1 MPTDPVP
8 TERELRTG
16 LADAFLRL
24 SPDAAVVVDASGTM
38 VAVNE
43 RTARMFGYR
52 VEALQG
58 RPVDMLIPDR
68 FRAGHHEHVRGYVAA
83 PTPRPMGHPG
93 LDLRGVRADGA
104 EFPID
109 VSLAPLPTAAGG
121 AALVVAAIRDVTQ
134 QRERE
139 RLAARLAAIVQASD
153 AAILSTGPDLTIDS
167 WNPAAEAMF
176 GYRAGEVLGRA
187 LDELVPA
194 EKRGELSDMY
204 ARLSAG
210 ERVLL
215 TDTVRLCK
223 DETAVCVAVTA
234 SAIRDGAGRIIGFCE
249 VLRDMTERRRE
260 QRELADA
267 RAERELFAERERI
280 ARQLHDSVMQKVFSA
295 GIAVH
300 SAESLVT
307 DDAAR
312 QRLRHAVDELDAAI
326 KDIRTSIYRV
336 RSSDEADGTGSG

>member
-1 MPTDPVP
+1 VPTDPVP
-8 TERELRTG
+8 TGRELRPG
-16 LADAFLRL
+16 VADAFLRL

-43 RTARMFGYR
+43 RTAQMFGYR
-52 VEALQG
+52 VEELDG
-58 RPVDMLIPDR
+58 RPVDLLIPDR
-68 FRAGHHEHVRGYVAA
+68 FRAGHQEHVRGYVAA

-109 VSLAPLPTAAGG
+109 VSLAPLPSAGG
-121 AALVVAAIRDVTQ
+121 VALVVAAIRDVTQ

-139 RLAARLAAIVQASD
+139 KLAARLAAIVQASD
-153 AAILSTGPDLTIDS
+153 AAILSTGPDRAIDS
-167 WNPAAEAMF
+167 WNPAAETMF
-176 GYRAGEVLGRA
+176 GFRAAEVLGRA
-187 LDELVPA
+187 LDELLPEA
-194 EKRGELSDMY
+194 KRGELSDMY

-215 TDTVRLCK
+215 TDTVRLRK
-223 DETAVCVAVTA
+223 DGTAVCVAVTA

-300 SAESLVT
+300 SAESLIT

-336 RSSDEADGTGSG
+336 QSSAEPDRAAPG